1 MRVGF
6 VTCVELGRACIE
18 EILTVG
24 GADLPGEGL
33 VALVSL
39 HDHLATAKSGRVYL
53 DQLAARHSLP
63 LTTFRHVNDP
73 DALAALAAADLDW
86 LLIIGWSQIASD
98 EVLAVPRRGVL
109 GMHPTLLPKGRGRAS
124 IPWAIIKGLTQ
135 TGVTLF
141 KLDSGVDTGDI
152 AAQQVVDIAPDE
164 TADTLYAKVA
174 AAHRQL
180 IRDAWPRLLDGTLTL
195 TGQDES
201 QASEWPGRTPADGRI
216 DPTMTLAEIE
226 RLVRA
231 TTRPYPGAFVEGD
244 TGALTVWRGSLT
256 RPDDAA
262 LAIPAADGVYWGLDT
277 EPRSS

>member
-18 EILTVG
+18 EILALG
-24 GADLPGEGL
+24 GADRPGEGL
-33 VALVSL
+33 VALFSL
-39 HDHLATAKSGRVYL
+39 HDQLARAKSGRIYL
-53 DQLAARHSLP
+53 DQLADRHSLP

-73 DALAALAAADLDW
+73 DAVAALAAADLDW

-109 GMHPTLLPKGRGRAS
+109 GMHPTLLPRGRGRAS
-124 IPWAIIKGLTQ
+124 IPWAIIKGLPQ

-141 KLDSGVDTGDI
+141 KLDPGVDTGEI
-152 AAQQVVDIAPDE
+152 AAQQVVPIEAAE

-180 IRDAWPRLLDGTLTL
+180 IRDAWPRLLDGTLPL
-195 TGQDES
+195 TVQDES

-216 DPTMTLAEIE
+216 DPTMTVAEID

-231 TTRPYPGAFVEGD
+231 TTRPYPGAFVDGD
-244 TGALTVWRGSLT
+244 RGAVTVWRGSLT
-256 RPDDAA
+256 RPQHTA
-262 LAIPAADGVYWGLDT
+262 LAIPAVDGVYWGLDT
-277 EPRSS
+277 EPRR